1 MKSVGFSKTFTIDFK
16 SYERG
21 GVVTGFQIFLCVL
34 GGIIAFFVLV
44 LSVPVHVTFSYGEK
58 ISLTVRYLF
67 IKLHLLPVGEKK
79 PKKEKKPKEEKK
91 EEPKDEKPK
100 EKKPNPIL
108 EMVKAN
114 GYDGMME
121 VLSNFGHI
129 LALYGGKLFK
139 SVVFDEIEIYIT
151 VGTGD
156 SAKTAIEY
164 GKTCQKVYPLLGF
177 ICSNNLVKKYD
188 ASVEPDFLAN
198 HSEGEFYFDFRLI
211 VRKVINSTV
220 GMAFRMLFKVLLKF
234 FVNAKKGKKPPEN
247 EPQKIDNENVQ
258 TKKG

>member
-1 MKSVGFSKTFTIDFK
+1 M
-16 SYERG
+16 
-21 GVVTGFQIFLCVL
+21 TGFQIFLCIL

-44 LSVPVHVTFSYGEK
+44 LSIPVHVSMHYGDK
-58 ISLTVRYLF
+58 IYLTVRYLF
-67 IKLHLLPVGEKK
+67 VKLNILPLGEKKKKRPKKEK
-79 PKKEKKPKEEKK
+79 PKKEKPEKRK
-91 EEPKDEKPK
+91 EEPQ

-139 SVVFDEIEIYIT
+139 SVVFEDIEIYIS

-156 SAKTAIEY
+156 SAETAIKY

-177 ICSNNLVKKYD
+177 LCSNNLIKKYE

-198 HSEGEFYFDFRLI
+198 HSEGEFNFSFYLVIRKIINATLAMVFRLI
-211 VRKVINSTV
+211 
-220 GMAFRMLFKVLLKF
+220 FKVVLKF
-234 FVNAKKGKKPPEN
+234 LKNGKQKK
-247 EPQKIDNENVQ
+247 EPVPDPKTE